1 MSCLARTSVSV
12 GPGPIDDRAT
22 VAERLAWLVRLR
34 WFAIAG
40 VVAAAVLAARLGILA
55 TPTPL
60 LAVAATM
67 LLANLYWYRDVRRA
81 RALELGRR
89 SDRARLVVWQILF
102 DVAALTALLA
112 ASGGADNPFAVF
124 FAFPMAIG
132 AMLLRPL
139 AAARIGF
146 LGAFLWTALVLT
158 QRGGLLPIV
167 AFADEPPSP
176 SLHVAAGRIVGMSLM
191 MFGIVYFVQS
201 VAERLRLADR
211 RRLERE
217 RQSLLLERFAR
228 VGELSAGV
236 AHAIRNPLHGLLN
249 SVELLDGRC
258 NGDVDTREVLSLMA
272 EALRRIETVTQR
284 LLDLTREAP
293 LVRVP
298 TDMDAFAEETL
309 RLVSPR
315 ARGSAAQIE
324 AELGHVGE
332 CDVDAVY
339 LGEALANVL
348 NNAVDACAV
357 GGRVVLRTALGSD
370 PDATV
375 VLEVVDTGTGIAS
388 EHLAM
393 VFAPFFTTKPVG
405 EGTGIGLAITRRV
418 VEGHG
423 GTVTVE
429 STLGE
434 GTTVR
439 FIIPRHARQLPV
451 GGDEA

>member
-1 MSCLARTSVSV
+1 MSHLARTSVLT
-12 GPGPIDDRAT
+12 GPDPTDDRAT
-22 VAERLAWLVRLR
+22 VDDRLAWLVRLR

-40 VVAAAVLAARLGILA
+40 VVAAAVVAARLGILA

-60 LAVAATM
+60 VVVAATM
-67 LLANLYWYRDVRRA
+67 FLVNLYWYRDVRLA
-81 RALELGRR
+81 RA
-89 SDRARLVVWQILF
+89 ARPEHRPSHEPLVVRQILF

-132 AMLLRPL
+132 AMLLRPF
-139 AAARIGF
+139 AAARIGL
-146 LGAFLWTALVLT
+146 LGAFLWAALVLT

-167 AFADEPPSP
+167 ALADVPSPPS
-176 SLHVAAGRIVGMSLM
+176 LGVAAGRIVGVSLM

-284 LLDLTREAP
+284 LLDLTRETP

-298 TDMDAFAEETL
+298 TDLDALAEETL

-315 ARGSAAQIE
+315 ARGSAAQME

-348 NNAVDACAV
+348 NNAVDACAA

-370 PDATV
+370 PNATV